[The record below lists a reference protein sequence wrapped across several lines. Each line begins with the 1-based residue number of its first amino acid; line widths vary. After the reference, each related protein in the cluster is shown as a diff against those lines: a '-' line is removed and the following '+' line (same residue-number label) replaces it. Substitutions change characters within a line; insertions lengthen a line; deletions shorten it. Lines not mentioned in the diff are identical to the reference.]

1 MSIIIKCL
9 NNIMNKILCFIIVFL
24 LYIVLDGTMIAL
36 FMGKYFGGVVQKIQ
50 GGRKM
55 GARIIPAVLCFLI
68 LAFGIVYFVLDR
80 IRDDHIVEDSFRY
93 GGVFGAVVYGVFDL
107 TNYAIFTDYTAGTV
121 LIDMAWGTIL
131 ASVVSMITKFLFV
144 KKR

>member
-1 MSIIIKCL
+1 MD
-9 NNIMNKILCFIIVFL
+9 KILCFIVVFL
-24 LYIVLDGTMIAL
+24 LYIVLDGTMMML
-36 FMGKYFGGVVQKIQ
+36 FMANYFGGVVKKIQ
-50 GGRKM
+50 CGRKM
-55 GARIIPAVLCFLI
+55 GARIIPAVICFLI
-68 LAFGIVYFVLDR
+68 LAFGLVYFVLDR
-80 IRDDHIVEDSFRY
+80 IRDDHIIEDSFRY

-144 KKR
+144 KKQ

>member
-9 NNIMNKILCFIIVFL
+9 SNIMNKLLSFIIVFI
-24 LYIVLDGTMIAL
+24 LYIIFDGTMIAL
-36 FMGKYFGGVVQKIQ
+36 FMGKYFGGVVEKIQ
-50 GGRKM
+50 RGRKM
-55 GARIIPAVLCFLI
+55 SARILPAVLCFFI

-107 TNYAIFTDYTAGTV
+107 TNYSIFSDYTAGTV

-144 KKR
+144 KKE

>member
-1 MSIIIKCL
+1 
-9 NNIMNKILCFIIVFL
+9 MNKILCFIVVFL
-24 LYIVLDGTMIAL
+24 LYIILDGTMMVL
-36 FMGKYFGGVVQKIQ
+36 FLWGNTSGSRRKIQ
-50 GGRKM
+50 RGRKM
-55 GARIIPAVLCFLI
+55 TARIIPAVLCFLI

-131 ASVVSMITKFLFV
+131 ASVISMITKFLFV
-144 KKR
+144 KKE

>member
-1 MSIIIKCL
+1 
-9 NNIMNKILCFIIVFL
+9 MNKILCFIIVFL

-80 IRDDHIVEDSFRY
+80 IRDDHIV
-93 GGVFGAVVYGVFDL
+93 
-107 TNYAIFTDYTAGTV
+107 
-121 LIDMAWGTIL
+121 
-131 ASVVSMITKFLFV
+131 
-144 KKR
+144 

>member
-1 MSIIIKCL
+1 
-9 NNIMNKILCFIIVFL
+9 MNKLLSFIIVFL
-24 LYIVLDGTMIAL
+24 LYIIFDGTMIAL
-36 FMGKYFGGVVQKIQ
+36 FMGKYFGRVVEKIQ
-50 GGRKM
+50 RGRKM
-55 GARIIPAVLCFLI
+55 SSRILPAVLCFLI

-107 TNYAIFTDYTAGTV
+107 TNYSIFSDYTAGTV

-144 KKR
+144 KKE

>member
-9 NNIMNKILCFIIVFL
+9 SNIMNKLLSFIIVFI
-24 LYIVLDGTMIAL
+24 LYIIFDGTMIAL
-36 FMGKYFGGVVQKIQ
+36 FMGKYFGGVVEKIQ
-50 GGRKM
+50 RGRKM
-55 GARIIPAVLCFLI
+55 SARILPAVLCFFI

-107 TNYAIFTDYTAGTV
+107 TNYSIFSDYTAGTV

-131 ASVVSMITKFLFV
+131 ACVVSMITKFLFV
-144 KKR
+144 KKE

>member
-1 MSIIIKCL
+1 
-9 NNIMNKILCFIIVFL
+9 MNKLLSFIIVFL
-24 LYIVLDGTMIAL
+24 LYIIFDGTMIAL
-36 FMGKYFGGVVQKIQ
+36 FMGKYFGRVVEKIQ
-50 GGRKM
+50 RGRKM
-55 GARIIPAVLCFLI
+55 SSRILPAVLCFLI

-107 TNYAIFTDYTAGTV
+107 TNYSIFSDYTAGTV

-131 ASVVSMITKFLFV
+131 ASVVSIITKFLFV
-144 KKR
+144 KKE

>member
-1 MSIIIKCL
+1 MD
-9 NNIMNKILCFIIVFL
+9 KILCFIVVFL
-24 LYIVLDGTMIAL
+24 LYIVLDGTMMVL
-36 FMGKYFGGVVQKIQ
+36 FMAKYFGGVVQKIQ
-50 GGRKM
+50 GGRKL
-55 GARIIPAVLCFLI
+55 GARISPAVLCFII
-68 LAFGIVYFVLDR
+68 LAFGLVYFVLDR

-144 KKR
+144 KKQ

>member
-1 MSIIIKCL
+1 
-9 NNIMNKILCFIIVFL
+9 MNKILCFIVVFL
-24 LYIVLDGTMIAL
+24 IYIFLDGTMIAL

-55 GARIIPAVLCFLI
+55 SARIIPGILCFLLI
-68 LAFGIVYFVLDR
+68 SFGIVYFVLDR

-107 TNYAIFTDYTAGTV
+107 TNYSMFSDYTVGTV

-131 ASVVSMITKFLFV
+131 GSVVSMITKFLFV
-144 KKR
+144 KKE

>member
-1 MSIIIKCL
+1 
-9 NNIMNKILCFIIVFL
+9 MNKILCFIVVFL
-24 LYIVLDGTMIAL
+24 LYIVIDGTMIGL

-55 GARIIPAVLCFLI
+55 ESRIIPAVLCFLI
-68 LAFGIVYFVLDR
+68 LAFGLVYFVLDR
-80 IRDDHIVEDSFRY
+80 IRDDHIVEDSFKY

-107 TNYAIFTDYTAGTV
+107 TNYAIFTDYTTGVV

-144 KKR
+144 KKQ

>member
-1 MSIIIKCL
+1 
-9 NNIMNKILCFIIVFL
+9 MNKILCFIVVFL
-24 LYIVLDGTMIAL
+24 LYIILDGTMITL
-36 FMGKYFGGVVQKIQ
+36 FMGKYFGGVVEKIQ

-55 GARIIPAVLCFLI
+55 SVRILPAVICFLI
-68 LAFGIVYFVLDR
+68 LAFGLVYFVLDR

-107 TNYAIFTDYTAGTV
+107 TNYSMFSDYTIGTV

-131 ASVVSMITKFLFV
+131 GSVVSMITKFLFV
-144 KKR
+144 KKI

>member
-1 MSIIIKCL
+1 
-9 NNIMNKILCFIIVFL
+9 MNKILCFIIVFL
-24 LYIVLDGTMIAL
+24 LYIVLDGTMMVL
-36 FMGKYFGGVVQKIQ
+36 FMAKYFGGVVQKIQ
-50 GGRKM
+50 G
-55 GARIIPAVLCFLI
+55 ARIIPAVLCFII
-68 LAFGIVYFVLDR
+68 LAFGLVYFVLDR

-144 KKR
+144 KKQ

>member
-9 NNIMNKILCFIIVFL
+9 SNIMNKLLSFIIVFI
-24 LYIVLDGTMIAL
+24 LYIIFDGTMIAL
-36 FMGKYFGGVVQKIQ
+36 FMGKYFGRVVEKIQ
-50 GGRKM
+50 RGRKM
-55 GARIIPAVLCFLI
+55 SARILPAVLCFLI

-107 TNYAIFTDYTAGTV
+107 TNYSIFSDYTAGTV

-144 KKR
+144 KKE

>member
-9 NNIMNKILCFIIVFL
+9 SNIMNKLLSFIIVFI
-24 LYIVLDGTMIAL
+24 LYIIFDGTMIAL
-36 FMGKYFGGVVQKIQ
+36 FMGKYFGGVVEKIQ
-50 GGRKM
+50 RGRKM
-55 GARIIPAVLCFLI
+55 SARILPAVLCFFI

-107 TNYAIFTDYTAGTV
+107 TNYSIFSDYTAGTV

-131 ASVVSMITKFLFV
+131 ASVVSMITKFPFV
-144 KKR
+144 KKE